1 MVGEG
6 RGIYIQRISGVVQI
20 PQTALHPNSEGL
32 GPPSGRRS
40 RMHCGQKE
48 KGKTKRSQGR
58 QAPGK
63 MESSWRTC
71 GCIDYERGSLLQY
84 GVKPV
89 SRAFPLQDHTEA
101 HQMLAIEKISTQ
113 RGSFVLFAFG
123 TCLFPIPIFESFCG
137 LQQVVTVSF
146 AVVIHSV
153 GCSIRIG
160 TGITALSQSRYL

>member
-1 MVGEG
+1 VAEGAGCIEGKRKRARRGEAKA
-6 RGIYIQRISGVVQI
+6 IKFM
-20 PQTALHPNSEGL
+20 A
-32 GPPSGRRS
+32 RS
-40 RMHCGQKE
+40 TVAGE
-48 KGKTKRSQGR
+48 I
-58 QAPGK
+58 
-63 MESSWRTC
+63 TC

-84 GVKPV
+84 GVKPD

-113 RGSFVLFAFG
+113 RGLFVLFAFG
-123 TCLFPIPIFESFCG
+123 TCLFPIQMFESFCG

-160 TGITALSQSRYL
+160 TGNTALSQSRYL

>member
-1 MVGEG
+1 MAEG
-6 RGIYIQRISGVVQI
+6 AGCIERKRRGRKRERRREAKAIKF
-20 PQTALHPNSEGL
+20 L
-32 GPPSGRRS
+32 G
-40 RMHCGQKE
+40 
-48 KGKTKRSQGR
+48 KGKVAG
-58 QAPGK
+58 
-63 MESSWRTC
+63 EITC

-123 TCLFPIPIFESFCG
+123 TCLFPIKMFESFCG

-160 TGITALSQSRYL
+160 TGITALSLSRYL

>member
-1 MVGEG
+1 MARSTVAGE
-6 RGIYIQRISGVVQI
+6 I
-20 PQTALHPNSEGL
+20 
-32 GPPSGRRS
+32 
-40 RMHCGQKE
+40 
-48 KGKTKRSQGR
+48 
-58 QAPGK
+58 
-63 MESSWRTC
+63 TC
-71 GCIDYERGSLLQY
+71 GCIDYERGSLLLY

-89 SRAFPLQDHTEA
+89 SRAFPLQDLTEA

-123 TCLFPIPIFESFCG
+123 TCLFPIQMFESFCG